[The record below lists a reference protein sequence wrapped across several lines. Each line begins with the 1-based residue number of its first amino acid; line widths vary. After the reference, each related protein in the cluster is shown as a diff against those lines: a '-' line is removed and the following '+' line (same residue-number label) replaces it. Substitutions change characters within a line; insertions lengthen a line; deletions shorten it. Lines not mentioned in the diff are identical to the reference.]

1 MAMSSSR
8 PRLRARGGCRVLMAI
23 PWGLRPLVVAEHT
36 AGLRRTDNDAC
47 STPREEHRMPPAQG
61 SSLAPALLAWHARH
75 GRHDLPWQAER
86 SAYRVWV
93 SEIMLQQTQV
103 GTVIGYFG
111 RFMARFPDVASLAAA
126 PPDEVLHLWSGLG
139 YYSRARNLQRA
150 AREVMEQHAGELP
163 ASVEGLAALPGIGR
177 STAGAIRALSA
188 GERAPILDGN
198 VRRVLARYFALQGP
212 LTGSVRERE
221 LWALAEAC
229 TPHADVATYT
239 QAIMD
244 LGATVCL
251 RARPLCAA
259 CPLAGQCG
267 AKREGL
273 QREIPAPRPRPVRP
287 LRRSAWL
294 LARRGD
300 GCVLLERQPE
310 RGLWGGLWCP
320 PQFGD
325 VQQARA
331 WASARLEGQ
340 REQPGAL
347 APFRHAFTHF
357 ELEVEPLLVH
367 CLDAPMDGVAE
378 PRLAHAWCNPADPGP
393 LGLPAP
399 VSVLLSRL

>member
-1 MAMSSSR
+1 
-8 PRLRARGGCRVLMAI
+8 
-23 PWGLRPLVVAEHT
+23 
-36 AGLRRTDNDAC
+36 
-47 STPREEHRMPPAQG
+47 MPPAQG

-75 GRHDLPWQAER
+75 GRHDLPWQVER

-103 GTVIGYFG
+103 AIVIGYFD

-126 PPDEVLHLWSGLG
+126 APDEVLHLWSGLG

-150 AREVMEQHAGELP
+150 ARQVMEQHAGELP
-163 ASVEGLAALPGIGR
+163 DSVEGLAALPGIGR

-198 VRRVLARYFALQGP
+198 VRRVLARYFAVRGP
-212 LTGSVRERE
+212 LTGSARERE
-221 LWALAEAC
+221 LWALAGAC
-229 TPHADVATYT
+229 TPHGDVATYT

-244 LGATVCL
+244 LGATVCV
-251 RARPLCAA
+251 RARPLCAV
-259 CPLAGQCG
+259 CPLADQCG

-287 LRRSAWL
+287 LRRAAWL
-294 LARRGD
+294 LARRDD

-320 PQFGD
+320 PQFDD

-340 REQPGAL
+340 FEQPGAL

-367 CLDAPMDGVAE
+367 CRAACGGHVAE
-378 PRLAHAWCNPADPGP
+378 PGPAHAWCNPADPGA

-399 VSVLLSRL
+399 VSALLSRL